1 MKVKKCDRCGAIYE
15 KNEKCKTKATGNG
28 IVSTIATISERGI
41 PDEEYDLCD
50 ECIEKL
56 YDWLEDNEE

>member
-15 KNEKCKTKATGNG
+15 KNKKCKTKATWNG

-56 YDWLEDNEE
+56 YDWMKDN

>member
-15 KNEKCKTKATGNG
+15 KNKKCKTKVIGNG
-28 IVSTIATISERGI
+28 IVSEIATISERGLL
-41 PDEEYDLCD
+41 DEEYDLCD

-56 YDWLEDNEE
+56 YDWMKDN

>member
-1 MKVKKCDRCGAIYE
+1 MKVKNCDRCGAIYE
-15 KNEKCKTKATGNG
+15 KNKKCKTKAIGNG

-56 YDWLEDNEE
+56 YDWLKDNEE

>member
-28 IVSTIATISERGI
+28 IVSTIATISEREI

-56 YDWLEDNEE
+56 YDWMKDN

>member
-15 KNEKCKTKATGNG
+15 KNEKCKTKEVRNG
-28 IVSTIATISERGI
+28 IVGKIATISGRGI
-41 PDEEYDLCD
+41 LDEEYDLCD

-56 YDWLEDNEE
+56 YDWMKDN

>member
-56 YDWLEDNEE
+56 YDWLKDNGE

>member
-15 KNEKCKTKATGNG
+15 KNEKCKTKAIRNG
-28 IVSTIATISERGI
+28 IVSAIATISELGL

-56 YDWLEDNEE
+56 YDWMKDNEE

>member
-28 IVSTIATISERGI
+28 IVSTIATISERGLL
-41 PDEEYDLCD
+41 DEEYDLCD

-56 YDWLEDNEE
+56 YDWMKDN

>member
-15 KNEKCKTKATGNG
+15 KNEKCKTKETRNG
-28 IVSTIATISERGI
+28 TISKIATINERGML
-41 PDEEYDLCD
+41 DEEYDLCD

-56 YDWLEDNEE
+56 YDWMKDN

>member
-15 KNEKCKTKATGNG
+15 KNKKCKTKATGNG

-56 YDWLEDNEE
+56 YDWIKDN

>member
-28 IVSTIATISERGI
+28 IVSTIATVSERGI

-56 YDWLEDNEE
+56 YDWLKDNGE

>member
-15 KNEKCKTKATGNG
+15 KNEKCKTKATRNG
-28 IVSTIATISERGI
+28 TISTIATINERGML
-41 PDEEYDLCD
+41 DEEYDLCD

-56 YDWLEDNEE
+56 YDWMKDN

>member
-28 IVSTIATISERGI
+28 IVSTIATISERGLL
-41 PDEEYDLCD
+41 DEEYDLCD

-56 YDWLEDNEE
+56 YDWMKRCV

>member
-15 KNEKCKTKATGNG
+15 KNKKCKTKATGNG

-56 YDWLEDNEE
+56 YDWMKDN

>member
-15 KNEKCKTKATGNG
+15 KNKKCKTKAIGNG

-56 YDWLEDNEE
+56 YDWLKDNEE

>member
-56 YDWLEDNEE
+56 YDWMKDNEE

>member
-15 KNEKCKTKATGNG
+15 KNKKCKTKAIGNG

-56 YDWLEDNEE
+56 YDWMKDNEE

>member
-1 MKVKKCDRCGAIYE
+1 MKVKKCDKCGAIYE

-56 YDWLEDNEE
+56 YDWLKDNGE

>member
-15 KNEKCKTKATGNG
+15 KNEKCKTKEAMGG
-28 IVSTIATISERGI
+28 IVSAIATISKQGML
-41 PDEEYDLCD
+41 DKEYDLCD

-56 YDWLEDNEE
+56 YDWMKDN

>member
-15 KNEKCKTKATGNG
+15 KNKKCKTKATVNG

-56 YDWLEDNEE
+56 YDWMKDN

>member
-15 KNEKCKTKATGNG
+15 KNEKCKTKVTSGG
-28 IVSTIATISERGI
+28 IVSTIATISEREML
-41 PDEEYDLCD
+41 DEEYDLCD

-56 YDWLEDNEE
+56 YDWLKDN

>member
-15 KNEKCKTKATGNG
+15 KNEKCKTKEVGNG
-28 IVSTIATISERGI
+28 IVSTIVTVSERGL

-56 YDWLEDNEE
+56 YDWMKDNEE

>member
-15 KNEKCKTKATGNG
+15 KNKKCKTKVIGNG
-28 IVSTIATISERGI
+28 IVSVIATISERGLL
-41 PDEEYDLCD
+41 DEEYDLCD

-56 YDWLEDNEE
+56 YDWMKDN

>member
-15 KNEKCKTKATGNG
+15 KNEKCKTKEVRNG
-28 IVSTIATISERGI
+28 IVSKIATISERGI
-41 PDEEYDLCD
+41 LDEEYDLCD

-56 YDWLEDNEE
+56 YDWMKDN

>member
-15 KNEKCKTKATGNG
+15 KNEKCKTKATRNG
-28 IVSTIATISERGI
+28 IVSAIATISERELL
-41 PDEEYDLCD
+41 DEEYDLCD

-56 YDWLEDNEE
+56 YDWLKDNKE

>member
-15 KNEKCKTKATGNG
+15 KNKKCKTKAIGNG
-28 IVSTIATISERGI
+28 IVSAIATISERRLL
-41 PDEEYDLCD
+41 DEEYDLCD

-56 YDWLEDNEE
+56 YDWMKDN

>member
-15 KNEKCKTKATGNG
+15 KNKKCKTKVIGNG

-56 YDWLEDNEE
+56 YDWMKDNEE

>member
-15 KNEKCKTKATGNG
+15 KNKKCKTKAIGNG

-41 PDEEYDLCD
+41 QDEEYDLCD

-56 YDWLEDNEE
+56 YDWMKDNEE

>member
-15 KNEKCKTKATGNG
+15 KNEKHKTKETRNG
-28 IVSTIATISERGI
+28 IVSTITTISERGTL
-41 PDEEYDLCD
+41 DKEYDLCD

-56 YDWLEDNEE
+56 YDWLGDNEE